1 VYRELRMPGWHAQ
14 VNGNSV
20 AVRSDGQLF
29 QSVRVPAGKSTVEFS
44 FTPPHETVALIAF
57 CVGIALLVIAWA
69 SASRFEISLGALR
82 RRRGSDRIE
91 T

>member
-1 VYRELRMPGWHAQ
+1 VYRELRMPGWHAH

-20 AVRSDGQLF
+20 AVHADGPIF
-29 QSVRVPAGKSTVEFS
+29 QSIRVPAGESTVEFS

-69 SASRFEISLGALR
+69 SSSSLEILGV
-82 RRRGSDRIE
+82 RRRGRGSKRLE